1 MDLGEGV
8 GLEASL
14 QRYQID
20 SNFFFSPSDFDL
32 RASEEISS
40 FGERNFRMMMTMKYR
55 CFNDTVE
62 F

>member
-8 GLEASL
+8 ASL

-20 SNFFFSPSDFDL
+20 SNFFFFSPSDFDL